1 MSQPASRV
9 ATAATRKDR
18 IEADIQ
24 LAGWKPISWDMWL
37 QAVTHQE
44 TYPGLMSW

>member
-1 MSQPASRV
+1 MIV
-9 ATAATRKDR
+9 AATPKDR

-24 LAGWKPISWDMWL
+24 VAGLKPIARPTDVHPE
-37 QAVTHQE
+37 AHHD